1 MAKSR
6 TTLKQRIALDS
17 GDQIEAE
24 LMKIGKT
31 GEAALKA
38 IGDAAKAFA
47 GPGKAISDLV
57 KRAQAALQREYREL
71 LYKRGGDDLARRTRA

>member
-6 TTLKQRIALDS
+6 TTLKQRITLEG

-31 GEAALKA
+31 GEAA
-38 IGDAAKAFA
+38 
-47 GPGKAISDLV
+47 
-57 KRAQAALQREYREL
+57 
-71 LYKRGGDDLARRTRA
+71 